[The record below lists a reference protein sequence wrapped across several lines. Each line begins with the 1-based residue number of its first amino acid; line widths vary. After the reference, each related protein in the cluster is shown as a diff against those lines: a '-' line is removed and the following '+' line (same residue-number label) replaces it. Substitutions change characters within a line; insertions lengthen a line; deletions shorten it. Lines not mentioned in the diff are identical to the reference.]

1 MYYINMQSEL
11 LGKCGGIMGKK
22 YKCSMQD
29 IAKRLGISK
38 NAVSLALNNKPG
50 VSEQLRQQIIKTAQ
64 EMNYSGL
71 SYKRKN
77 NNILVLIPEY
87 IRNDTYFY
95 NDIYWSIENEAKLK
109 GYNAILTSVSEEMES
124 ELRLPGIYFDMNF
137 SGILIIG
144 VFRKNFVKKLLTLGL
159 PIISVDHY
167 YDDIMLDSVVTANVE
182 CAYMAVQYLIDNG
195 HKDIGY
201 IGSIDMTASL
211 YERWIGYL
219 KAMRKNNLEVN
230 KEHCITKPSSLYSL
244 LNEISEIEK
253 SLDEM
258 SSFPTAWFCGGDRIA
273 YALINVLTRR
283 GIKVPDDISVMGFDD
298 LQASSIIV
306 PNLTTVRVK
315 RQSIGA
321 AAINLMTEKIEK
333 GGDVIKYS
341 IYGELVIRDSVKK
354 I

>member
-1 MYYINMQSEL
+1 MRRKS
-11 LGKCGGIMGKK
+11 
-22 YKCSMQD
+22 KCSMQD
-29 IAKRLGISK
+29 IAERLGISR

-50 VSEQLRQQIIKTAQ
+50 VSEKLREKVIKTAR

-71 SYKRKN
+71 KYNGKN
-77 NNILVLIPEY
+77 NNILVLVPEY

-95 NDIYWSIENEAKLK
+95 NDIYWSIENEANLR

-124 ELRLPGIYFDMNF
+124 ELKLPGIYFDMNF
-137 SGILIIG
+137 SGIMIIG
-144 VFRKNFVKKLLTLGL
+144 VFKKNFVKKLITLDL

-167 YDDIMLDSVVTANVE
+167 YDDVIIDSVVTANKE

-211 YERWIGYL
+211 YERWLGYL
-219 KAMRKNNLEVN
+219 KAMRNNNLEVN
-230 KEHCITKPSSLYSL
+230 KEYCITKSSSLYSL
-244 LNEISEIEK
+244 LHEVSEIEK

-273 YALINVLTRR
+273 YALINVLSRR

-298 LQASSIIV
+298 IQASSIIV

-315 RQSIGA
+315 RKVMGA
-321 AAINLMTEKIEK
+321 EAISLIIDRIEK
-333 GGDVIKYS
+333 GGDVIKYA
-341 IYGELVIRDSVKK
+341 IYGELVVRDSVKS